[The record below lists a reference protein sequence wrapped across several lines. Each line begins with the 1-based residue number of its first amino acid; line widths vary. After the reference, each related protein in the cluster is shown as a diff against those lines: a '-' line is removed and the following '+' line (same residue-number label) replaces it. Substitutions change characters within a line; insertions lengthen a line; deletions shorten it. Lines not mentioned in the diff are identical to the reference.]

1 MKIRANGWALIVVLA
16 FGLALAG
23 CAGDDGKD
31 GAAGAQGPA
40 GPAGPAGPTGPTGPA
55 GPEGPSGTADC
66 ANCHNDNTELKAAL
80 EQYKHSLH
88 SSDAIIWEVNRD
100 GGLSS
105 TGNSRCFICH
115 TSEGF
120 VSNVAGNAQV
130 ASNPTQV
137 GCRTC
142 HAPHTNKDFRLRT
155 EAAVTLL
162 DGTVYDKGAGNI
174 CANCHQSRTDTRR
187 MFPADADSVTMT
199 SFRFGPHYTPQADA
213 YRGTGGYHF
222 DETIPSSPHYNLIAE
237 SCVDCHM
244 FTPKGTTV
252 GGHTFAMAN
261 EEEGGDNT
269 ASCATAGCHNAPAL
283 TTFDRQATV
292 DWDGDG
298 TTEGTQ
304 TEFDGLFNA
313 LRDRLLELDLI
324 REDNYVNVPTGGLR
338 VPKDVAGAIWN
349 FRVALTEGSRGV
361 HNTKYVMTLMQL
373 SLEALEQPK
382 MVASK

>member
-1 MKIRANGWALIVVLA
+1 MRIRANGWALIVVLA

-31 GAAGAQGPA
+31 GAAGPQ
-40 GPAGPAGPTGPTGPA
+40 GPAGPTGPTGPTGPEGPA
-55 GPEGPSGTADC
+55 GPEGTSGTADC
-66 ANCHNDNTELKAAL
+66 GNCHNDNTELKAAL
-80 EQYKHSLH
+80 VQYSHSMH

-120 VSNVAGNAQV
+120 VSNLAGNAAV
-130 ASNPTQV
+130 SSNPTQV

-142 HAPHTNKDFRLRT
+142 HAPHTTKDFRLRT
-155 EAAVTLL
+155 DAAVSLL
-162 DGTVYDKGAGNI
+162 DGTVFDKGAGNI

-187 MFPADADSVTMT
+187 QFPAAADSVTMT

-213 YRGTGGYHF
+213 YRGTGGYDF
-222 DETIPSSPHYNLIAE
+222 GTAVPTSPHYAAVPG
-237 SCVDCHM
+237 SCVECHM

-252 GGHTFAMAN
+252 GGHTFRMAN

-269 ASCATAGCHNAPAL
+269 ASCATANCHPGL

-304 TEFDGLFNA
+304 AEFDGLFTQ
-313 LRDRLLELDLI
+313 LRDRLLALDLI
-324 REDNYVNVPTGGLR
+324 RQDDYVNVPTGQTRR

-361 HNTKYVMTLMQL
+361 HNTKYVMTLMQR
-373 SLEALEQPK
+373 SLAALEEPK
-382 MVASK
+382 LASR

>member
-1 MKIRANGWALIVVLA
+1 MRIRANGWALIVVLA

-31 GAAGAQGPA
+31 GAAGPQGPI
-40 GPAGPAGPTGPTGPA
+40 GPTGPTGPEGPA

-66 ANCHNDNTELKAAL
+66 ANCHNDNTELTAAL
-80 EQYKHSLH
+80 VQYSHSLH

-120 VSNVAGNAQV
+120 VSNLAGNAEV
-130 ASNPTQV
+130 SASPTQV

-142 HAPHTNKDFRLRT
+142 HAPHTNKDFRVRT

-162 DGTVYDKGAGNI
+162 DGTVFDKGAGNI

-187 MFPADADSVTMT
+187 QFPADADSVTMT

-213 YRGTGGYHF
+213 YRGVGGYDF
-222 DETIPSSPHYNLIAE
+222 GEAVPTSPHYAGVPG
-237 SCVDCHM
+237 SCVECHM

-252 GGHTFAMAN
+252 GGHTFSMAN

-269 ASCATAGCHNAPAL
+269 ASCATANCHPGL

-292 DWDGDG
+292 DWDGNG
-298 TTEGTQ
+298 TTAGTQ
-304 TEFDGLFNA
+304 TEFDGLFTQ

-324 REDNYVNVPTGGLR
+324 REDNYVNVPTGQTLR

-349 FRVALTEGSRGV
+349 FRVALTEGSHGV
-361 HNTKYVMTLMQL
+361 LNTKYVMTLMQR
-373 SLEALEQPK
+373 SLAALEEPK
-382 MVASK
+382 LASR